1 MRCGAR
7 SPGKAARAL
16 AQRSLQEPGW
26 EQQGRLWP
34 VTAGW
39 GGTPA
44 SAGNPWQTVSGLA
57 TSVLGRDLVPGP
69 QSGEGKEHFRINGA
83 GSSTSLPVT
92 HTDSQ
97 YIKGNMRTCA
107 ISWGQETPASDHR
120 GGRLPGSGGVPT
132 SRPAA
137 PTPWLMCCLT
147 SGWGLGR
154 RHCSLWGQQGG

>member
-1 MRCGAR
+1 MRRGAR
-7 SPGKAARAL
+7 APGKAALGSGTAKP
-16 AQRSLQEPGW
+16 AGAW
-26 EQQGRLWP
+26 WAQQGRPWP

-44 SAGNPWQTVSGLA
+44 SAGNPWQTVSGLS
-57 TSVLGRDLVPGP
+57 TSVFGRDLVPGP
-69 QSGEGKEHFRINGA
+69 QTGEGKEHFRINGA

-107 ISWGQETPASDHR
+107 VSWGQEAPASHHQ
-120 GGRLPGSGGVPT
+120 GGGLPGSGGVPT

-137 PTPWLMCCLT
+137 PAPWLMCCLT